1 MKMTKNSIFIATRM
15 NLRQSPSLQGN
26 VISILEK
33 NQILPVIEMTE
44 KIDGIIWF
52 RTPQGYV
59 ANMDNVYYHSDKY
72 ETNNDKIKKFIKD
85 ILKKS
90 LKQTTASIEE
100 IIKALENF

>member
-1 MKMTKNSIFIATRM
+1 MKNSIFIASRM

-26 VISILEK
+26 IISILEK

-44 KIDGIIWF
+44 KIDGCIWF

-72 ETNNDKIKKFIKD
+72 ETNNDKIKTFIKD

-100 IIKALENF
+100 IIKALDNF